1 MTVEV
6 NNCDKVGNYI
16 GDLYL
21 PNDKNPI
28 SLSLLRTGVCYINE
42 NSIDF
47 CARAEEM
54 ERLEEEAMTQRKGY
68 WMNHKVEEKVE
79 LLRPIHS

>member
-1 MTVEV
+1 MIVEV

-21 PNDKNPI
+21 PNDNNPI
-28 SLSLLRTGVCYINE
+28 SLSLLRNGVCYINE

-54 ERLEEEAMTQRKGY
+54 ERMEEEAMSQRKGY
-68 WMNHKVEEKVE
+68 WINYKEEEKVM
-79 LLRPIHS
+79 LILVYHV

>member
-1 MTVEV
+1 MIVEV

-28 SLSLLRTGVCYINE
+28 SLSLLRNGVCYINE

-47 CARAEEM
+47 CTRAEEM
-54 ERLEEEAMTQRKGY
+54 ERLEEEAMSQRKGY
-68 WMNHKVEEKVE
+68 WINYKEEEKVV
-79 LLRPIHS
+79 LILGYHV